1 MYKIFKYPAGYEKG
15 KLYYFGL
22 KGKILRAGWVEDTTY
37 KGYWVWVI
45 VDPES
50 KDYEK
55 IFVEDV
61 EQKIPEDYCS
71 QWIQLGVLE
80 EQEIKLYENVV
91 FDGVRVTKGTIN
103 LACNFSCSKLE
114 TIKIIGCKT
123 GQELKYHP
131 DNLEYLGFASL
142 VIKDEIAIYFFRV
155 FE

>member
-22 KGKILRAGWVEDTTY
+22 KGKVLRTGWVEDTTY

-55 IFVEDV
+55 IFVEEVDPW
-61 EQKIPEDYCS
+61 IPEEFCS
-71 QWIQLGVLE
+71 EWVELGVLE
-80 EQEIKLYENVV
+80 EQEIKLYENTV
-91 FDGVRVTKGTIN
+91 FDGIRVYKGKIK
-103 LACNFSCSKLE
+103 LGCNYCTGQME
-114 TIKIIGCKT
+114 TFKIIGCKT

-131 DNLEYLGFASL
+131 NDLEYLGFASL

>member
-55 IFVEDV
+55 IFVENI
-61 EQKIPEDYCS
+61 EQKIPEEFCS
-71 QWIQLGVLE
+71 SWEQLGILE
-80 EQEIKLYENVV
+80 EQEIALYENTKFAGIVV
-91 FDGVRVTKGTIN
+91 SKGIIK
-103 LACNFSCSKLE
+103 LGCNYRTGALKTF
-114 TIKIIGCKT
+114 KIIGCKT

-131 DNLEYLGFASL
+131 KDLEYLGFASL